1 MDRHQIKDLLH
12 KYENGTCTELEKAQ
26 LETWYLQ
33 QEIPHKLDL
42 TESELNAELRK
53 IWAGLAEEYNG
64 NHKGGLWKKL
74 AIAAAVLF
82 VLSFGFY
89 YMINYHKA
97 DTSAKDEAWVA
108 ANVVKPGGDKAVYID
123 PTGKQQELNDEL
135 FVAPL
140 PNEDLSSAE
149 VGYNTIETPKGGQYQ
164 VVLADGTHVWLN
176 AASSLTY
183 PNSFNGKER
192 VVELTG
198 EAYFEVKHMA
208 GKPFR
213 VISRNQVIHVLG
225 THFNV
230 NTYDD
235 EPAIQT
241 TLLEG
246 SVEVSISGKHR
257 MLLKPGEQ
265 SLNAQDGISKRKI
278 DVEKVVA
285 WKMGIFHFENTP
297 LETVFRQLS
306 RWYNVEVDIKEI
318 PHKRF
323 NGILPRDIELPQ
335 ILTMMEKTSGL
346 KFKVEEG
353 RISMLN

>member
-1 MDRHQIKDLLH
+1 MDKHQIKDLLH

-33 QEIPHKLDL
+33 QEIPPKLDL
-42 TESELNAELRK
+42 TESELNTELRK
-53 IWAGLAEEYNG
+53 IWDGLAEEYNG
-64 NHKGGLWKKL
+64 NSKGFLWKKL
-74 AIAAAVLF
+74 AVAAAVLF

-89 YMINYHKA
+89 YIINRHKTH
-97 DTSAKDEAWVA
+97 TSAKDEAWVA
-108 ANVVKPGGDKAVYID
+108 TNVIKPGGNKAVYID
-123 PTGKQQELNDEL
+123 PTGKRQELNDEL

-140 PNEDLSSAE
+140 PNKELSSAE
-149 VGYNTIETPKGGQYQ
+149 VGYNTIETPKGGQYE

-176 AASSLTY
+176 TASSLTY

-198 EAYFEVKHMA
+198 EAYFEVKHMV
-208 GKPFR
+208 GKPFK
-213 VISRNQVIHVLG
+213 VISRNQTIHVLG

-246 SVEVSISGKHR
+246 SVEVSISGRHR
-257 MLLKPGEQ
+257 MLLEPGEQ
-265 SLNAQDGISKRKI
+265 SLNSQNGISKRKI
-278 DVEKVVA
+278 DVEEVVA
-285 WKMGIFHFENTP
+285 WKTGVFHFENTP
-297 LETVFRQLS
+297 LEVVFRQLS

-323 NGILPRDIELPQ
+323 NGILPRGIELSQ
-335 ILTMMEKTSGL
+335 ILTMIEKTSGL
-346 KFKVEEG
+346 KFKVEER